1 MIKINKD
8 QQIILSPLSMSPC
21 SYSEKVG
28 MKKPTDEKSKKKI
41 ITESEHSAK
50 IDEVIID
57 SVHSS
62 DEISQ

>member
-1 MIKINKD
+1 
-8 QQIILSPLSMSPC
+8 
-21 SYSEKVG
+21 